1 VSYHQTQASSSE
13 DSSQGGRRPA
23 AAVSNAGAIY
33 AGDSEGEWQEQ
44 RDKAL
49 AMENIKLVERLER
62 QIADS
67 KEKRQRLQKL
77 VRWMGD

>member
-1 VSYHQTQASSSE
+1 
-13 DSSQGGRRPA
+13 
-23 AAVSNAGAIY
+23 
-33 AGDSEGEWQEQ
+33 
-44 RDKAL
+44 
-49 AMENIKLVERLER
+49 MENIKLVERLER